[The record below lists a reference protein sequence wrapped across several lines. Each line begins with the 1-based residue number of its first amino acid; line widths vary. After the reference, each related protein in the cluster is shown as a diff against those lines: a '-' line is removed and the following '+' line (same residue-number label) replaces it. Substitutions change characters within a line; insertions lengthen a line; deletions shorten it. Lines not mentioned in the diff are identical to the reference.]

1 MIRTIEDFTNIELYD
16 EMVRNGE
23 DKQSEEELSAIIDE
37 YNKNA
42 GIFKKKSKKML
53 LKAYNMNWKMSEKR
67 YADELRITIHEENAE
82 KHKAEFK
89 QSVNDFNDA
98 IVDFKQSNSEIKN
111 ELKRANSEIKNDL
124 KQSGSEIKKEL
135 KRASFEIKNDFKQ
148 SNSEIKNDFKQS
160 SSEKNDL
167 IKQKVEKEKLEK
179 EMKLEEKFG
188 VQFQNRTWFEC
199 TIEEMRFST
208 VSNANNRDVQRAYV
222 FVEPTF
228 LEIIKESV
236 FLKSKMGARKIYFE
250 NIASID
256 YDARGKLHL
265 TNNLIINLK
274 SSEHIQLKNILE
286 NWAKLITD
294 KYEQYLFNKN
304 NNVQSQE
311 SGNDV
316 DDLMKYA
323 ELLEKGL
330 ITKEE
335 FDMKKAEVMGIS
347 AVSESDVS
355 AKFCSNCGNPI
366 KLDSKFCPNC
376 GNQL

>member
-23 DKQSEEELSAIIDE
+23 DKQSEEELGAIIDE
-37 YNKNA
+37 YNKNV

-67 YADELRITIHEENAE
+67 YAKELRIDIHEEKAE
-82 KHKAEFK
+82 KHKVEFK

-98 IVDFKQSNSEIKN
+98 MDDFKQSNSE
-111 ELKRANSEIKNDL
+111 
-124 KQSGSEIKKEL
+124 
-135 KRASFEIKNDFKQ
+135 
-148 SNSEIKNDFKQS
+148 
-160 SSEKNDL
+160 KNDL
-167 IKQKVEKEKLEK
+167 IKHKVEKEKLEK
-179 EMKLEEKFG
+179 EMRLEEKFG
-188 VQFQNRTWFEC
+188 IQFQNRIWFEC

-208 VSNANNRDVQRAYV
+208 FSNSNDRDVQHAYV

-228 LEIIKESV
+228 LEIIKESI
-236 FLKSKMGARKIYFE
+236 FLKSKMGSRKIYFE
-250 NIASID
+250 NIAGID

-265 TNNLIINLK
+265 TNNIIINLK
-274 SSEHIQLKNILE
+274 SSEHIQLKNISE
-286 NWAKLITD
+286 NWAQHITD
-294 KYEQYLFNKN
+294 KYEQYLSNKN
-304 NNVQSQE
+304 NNVQSRE

-335 FDMKKAEVMGIS
+335 FDMKKAEIMGTS
-347 AVSESDVS
+347 TVSESDVS

-366 KLDSKFCPNC
+366 VLDSKFCPNC
-376 GNQL
+376 GTQL